1 MGIFKLSTGKTVQS
15 TGTAEMAGGNMEPIP
30 DGTKV
35 KAIITEAKWDSY
47 QGDKHIKL
55 RWDVVDGEYK
65 KRVIFQKVKVMDPD
79 DAKADRQKTMLA
91 AIDANAGGKL
101 AALDKDE
108 PSDVDL
114 QAALCNKVMV
124 IRLAVWEMNDKSGN
138 WVSAVQSAGA
148 QPAPAPAPIH
158 AAPAAEVDADIDF

>member
-1 MGIFKLSTGKTVQS
+1 MSIFKLSTGKQAVS
-15 TGTAEMAGGNMEPIP
+15 SGNAEMGGSLEPIP

-35 KAIITEAKWDSY
+35 RAIITEAKWDEY
-47 QGDKHIKL
+47 QDVRHIKL

-65 KRVIFQKVKVMDPD
+65 KRVIYQKVKVFES
-79 DAKADRQKTMLA
+79 DADKADRQKMMLA

-114 QAALCNKVMV
+114 SAALCNKPMV
-124 IRLAVWEMNDKSGN
+124 IRLGVWEMNDKKGN
-138 WVSAVQSAGA
+138 WIQAVQSSNAA
-148 QPAPAPAPIH
+148 ASAPVMPNGVP
-158 AAPAAEVDADIDF
+158 ESDVDDDIGF

>member
-15 TGTAEMAGGNMEPIP
+15 TGTAEMGGGNLEPIP

-35 KAIITEAKWDSY
+35 KAIVTEAKWDSY
-47 QGDKHIKL
+47 EGDRYIKL
-55 RWDVVDGEYK
+55 RWDVVDGQYK
-65 KRVIFQKVKVMDPD
+65 KRVIFQKVKVLDAD
-79 DAKADRQKTMLA
+79 NAKADRQKTMLA

-114 QAALCNKVMV
+114 QSALCNKVMV
-124 IRLAVWEMNDKSGN
+124 IRLAVWEMGDRSGN

-148 QPAPAPAPIH
+148 QPAPTPAPIH
-158 AAPAAEVDADIDF
+158 PAPAAEVEADIDF